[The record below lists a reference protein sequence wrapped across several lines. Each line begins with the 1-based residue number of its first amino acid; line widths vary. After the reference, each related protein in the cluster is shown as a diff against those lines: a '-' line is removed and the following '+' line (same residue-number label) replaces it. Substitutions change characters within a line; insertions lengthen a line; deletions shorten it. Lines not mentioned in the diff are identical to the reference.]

1 MESPPWGEL
10 EDQPEG
16 KLEVAVFGLIDLEWS
31 HPPVEADEDQED
43 NGPFHEG
50 RGQRVRFD
58 QPPGRL
64 VGHYLL
70 HNPPYNQSHTLN
82 GEDEPEY
89 AHNIL

>member
-43 NGPFHEG
+43 NGPI
-50 RGQRVRFD
+50 
-58 QPPGRL
+58 P
-64 VGHYLL
+64 
-70 HNPPYNQSHTLN
+70 
-82 GEDEPEY
+82 
-89 AHNIL
+89 